1 MQRFGHILTLQCGW
15 LLCITGSN
23 SACLQVVKGIAKY
36 PILHPFLVHSFSKMY
51 QAFHEDDFELSIPFR
66 VTKKMLLNRHGIM
79 VCTLGHL
86 PSVLKKFAYLS
97 DAVIDLVTDES
108 GQIWDWDALLM
119 LPELPNVVRWYQSGD
134 GKQLPPH
141 VIRTMTQRDEYYPS
155 IMSVEVGT
163 GRVSDDHMDRVP
175 YSVFLRVQYRTI
187 PEICEVH
194 AATFYSESQTGTSS
208 REIVTYRAA
217 PTTDTD
223 IRGIFYERVPTFKSS
238 RELMEW
244 EAKRALGIYQT
255 IRKRGMVNAKGK
267 PWTFFILTPY
277 TETMQYMIDIA
288 QRQSL
293 SGVTISTVDRV
304 QGCEADAVI
313 LTTSRNSCV
322 DLCRDRCRGNVAMSR
337 QRDLLIIMTHAGV
350 TGGTERI
357 NCHDSKHRKLRFW
370 AHMVAGARL
379 WNPKDRQA
387 LWLQE
392 ELKSKI
398 ELESRA
404 VRGDEKA
411 RTSVGFKV
419 RMIRQRAS
427 RALKMIDEYRDG
439 NLRKSLC
446 KELVLL
452 KKVHKNKPIH
462 MMLFGRLYRANR
474 SVFTSAL
481 TICANASTTHD
492 RNRQLGD
499 LLGVDYGNI
508 VVDQLTKR
516 LVISMYE

>member
-1 MQRFGHILTLQCGW
+1 
-15 LLCITGSN
+15 
-23 SACLQVVKGIAKY
+23 
-36 PILHPFLVHSFSKMY
+36 
-51 QAFHEDDFELSIPFR
+51 
-66 VTKKMLLNRHGIM
+66 M

-86 PSVLKKFAYLS
+86 PSVMKKFAYLS

-134 GKQLPPH
+134 GNQLPPY
-141 VIRTMTQRDEYYPS
+141 VVRTMTQRDEYYPS
-155 IMSVEVGT
+155 IMRVDVGT
-163 GRVSDDHMDRVP
+163 GRVSSDPMDRVP
-175 YSVFLRVQYRTI
+175 YSVYLRVQYRTI
-187 PEICEVH
+187 PEICAVH
-194 AATFYSESQTGTSS
+194 AATFYAQSRTGTAS
-208 REIVTYRAA
+208 REIVSYRAA

-223 IRGIFYERVPTFKSS
+223 IRGIFYERVPTFKST

-255 IRKRGMVNAKGK
+255 IRKRGMVNDKGI

-277 TETMQYMIDIA
+277 TETMQYMTDVA
-288 QRQSL
+288 QREGL
-293 SGVTISTVDRV
+293 SGVNISTVDRV

-370 AHMVAGARL
+370 AHMVEGARL
-379 WNPKDRQA
+379 WNPTDRQA
-387 LWLQE
+387 AWLQE

-398 ELESRA
+398 ELESG
-404 VRGDEKA
+404 VVQDDGGN
-411 RTSVGFKV
+411 RTSVGYKV

-427 RALKMIDEYRDG
+427 RALTMVDEYRDMKM
-439 NLRKSLC
+439 RKSLC

-452 KKVHKNKPIH
+452 KKMHKNKPIH
-462 MMLFGRLYRANR
+462 MMIFGRLCRANR

-481 TICANASTTHD
+481 KICIKASTTHD

-508 VVDQLTKR
+508 VVDLLTTR
-516 LVISMYE
+516 LVIGMYE